1 MKEDGRYMHAGD
13 KSNSNIKINVQCL
26 FNMVEEIAQINN
38 KDKVVNIQDRLLAK
52 FCKNNNNANNNN
64 HKSKNK
70 ARK

>member
-1 MKEDGRYMHAGD
+1 MKDDGRYMHTGD